1 MLIDPNRLVSW
12 QEFVQIPHVKR
23 LSINEQ
29 VAQYNQYTIQFN
41 IIRAQMLNRGSGP
54 FGYLLQENLAY
65 LIQENSAKII
75 IKT

>member
-12 QEFVQIPHVKR
+12 QEFTQIPHVKR

-29 VAQYNQYTIQFN
+29 VAQYNQYTAQFN
-41 IIRAQMLNRGSGP
+41 ILRTQMLNRGSGP

-65 LIQENSAKII
+65 LTQENGAKLI
-75 IKT
+75 IKK